1 MVADIM
7 KLDSK
12 DLETHLMLKHSLK
25 EQKML
30 KQLVV
35 RNIQLGI

>member
-1 MVADIM
+1 MVMDRM
-7 KLDSK
+7 DMDSK

-25 EQKML
+25 ELRML

-35 RNIQLGI
+35 QIKQLGI